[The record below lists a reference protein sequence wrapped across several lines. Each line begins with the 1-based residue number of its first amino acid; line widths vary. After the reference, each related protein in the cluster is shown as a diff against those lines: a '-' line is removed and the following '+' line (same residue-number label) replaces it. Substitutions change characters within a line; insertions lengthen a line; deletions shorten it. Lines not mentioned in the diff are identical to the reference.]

1 MPVHS
6 GPPFEGITPWQ
17 IPVYSF
23 DKEKAKQEAATR
35 EKETNTVKR
44 RSSILNER
52 KQARARV

>member
-23 DKEKAKQEAATR
+23 DKEKAKQEVTAEQLELDLTAP
-35 EKETNTVKR
+35 R
-44 RSSILNER
+44 RRTSLLNDF
-52 KQARARV
+52 

>member
-23 DKEKAKQEAATR
+23 DKEKAKQEVAAEQLELDLTAP
-35 EKETNTVKR
+35 R
-44 RSSILNER
+44 RRTSLLNDF
-52 KQARARV
+52 

>member
-23 DKEKAKQEAATR
+23 DKEKAKQEVAA
-35 EKETNTVKR
+35 EQLELNLNAPR
-44 RSSILNER
+44 RRTSLLNDF
-52 KQARARV
+52 

>member
-23 DKEKAKQEAATR
+23 DKEKAKQEVAAEQLELNLTAP
-35 EKETNTVKR
+35 R
-44 RSSILNER
+44 RRTSLLNDF
-52 KQARARV
+52 

>member
-23 DKEKAKQEAATR
+23 DKEKAKQEVAAKQLELNLTQ
-35 EKETNTVKR
+35 R
-44 RSSILNER
+44 RRTSILNDY
-52 KQARARV
+52 

>member
-23 DKEKAKQEAATR
+23 DKEDAKKEVAA
-35 EKETNTVKR
+35 EQLEFNLNAPR
-44 RSSILNER
+44 RRTSILNDY
-52 KQARARV
+52 